1 MKLFAIIASFAS
13 AQTISK
19 CFECYGATV
28 ADCVASGVEVDCQ
41 ANQGSCQLEERRR
54 GGAIESVS
62 MRCKQKR
69 ACKNN
74 MKQNSYGQCTT
85 ALTDANGAE
94 LSSVCRQCFPTA
106 DPNDGKDWLE
116 SLEAAARPV
125 SDWTTDMF

>member
-1 MKLFAIIASFAS
+1 
-13 AQTISK
+13 
-19 CFECYGATV
+19 
-28 ADCVASGVEVDCQ
+28 
-41 ANQGSCQLEERRR
+41 
-54 GGAIESVS
+54 

-85 ALTDANGAE
+85 ALTDGKFSSNRNKQFIQILANGAE

-116 SLEAAARPV
+116 TLEAAARPV